1 MAELG
6 LSSSAEFVD
15 TTNDS
20 IVIMKMIDDITGG
33 KVLDTTGFADDVI
46 SAGHGVIQ
54 EDGTENYKPLPV
66 TGVIPASHTAVG
78 VVIGSVLTKYPAVGV
93 MIRGKVNE
101 EAAKYPFSAA
111 FKTALPLI
119 TFTKD

>member
-1 MAELG
+1 MAELK
-6 LSSSAEFVD
+6 LSESPTTVD

-20 IVIMKMIDDITGG
+20 IVIMKMIDDINGG
-33 KVLDTTGFADDVI
+33 KVLDTTGFSDTVI
-46 SAGHGVIQ
+46 SAGQGVIQ
-54 EDGTENYKPLPV
+54 EDGTENYKPLPT
-66 TGVIPASHTAVG
+66 TGTIPAGHTAVG

-101 EAAKYPFSAA
+101 NAAKYTYSAA